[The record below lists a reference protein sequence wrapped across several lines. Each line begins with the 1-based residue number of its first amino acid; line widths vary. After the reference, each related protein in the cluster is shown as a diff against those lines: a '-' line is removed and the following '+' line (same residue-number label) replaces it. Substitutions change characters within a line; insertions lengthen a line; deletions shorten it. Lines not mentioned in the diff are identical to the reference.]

1 MESQENKE
9 HKERVLKACRN
20 MIGIDPSGT
29 LHYFWLEKGSCLSS
43 DDLRAIADE
52 IDRLNEDWHVKCEEY
67 FKSK

>member
-1 MESQENKE
+1 
-9 HKERVLKACRN
+9 

-43 DDLRAIADE
+43 DDLRVIADE
-52 IDRLNEDWHVKCEEY
+52 MDRLNEDWHVKCEEY